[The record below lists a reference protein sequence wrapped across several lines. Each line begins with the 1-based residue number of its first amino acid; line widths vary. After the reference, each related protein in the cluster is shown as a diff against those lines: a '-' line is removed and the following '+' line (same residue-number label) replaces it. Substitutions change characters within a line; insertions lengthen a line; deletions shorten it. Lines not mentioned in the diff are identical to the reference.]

1 MGKLPPEVL
10 EKIEARRGRWSSH
23 AGEFRDALDLSWDDV
38 IAVARS
44 ASSWK
49 RETDELGTAVDGWKD
64 AVVGRDTS
72 GRELYMCGKWVYLRG
87 EHRWY
92 VVTIHQ
98 SRAEKAQRSKR
109 R

>member
-10 EKIEARRGRWSSH
+10 EKIEARRGRWSGH
-23 AGEFRDALDLSWDDV
+23 ASICRDALDFSWDDV

-49 RETDELGTAVDGWKD
+49 READELGSAADGWKD
-64 AVVGRDTS
+64 TSIGRDIS
-72 GRELYMCGKWVYLRG
+72 GRELYVTGKWVYLRG

-98 SRAEKAQRSKR
+98 SGAERAQRSKR